1 MSYTHNRQEDS
12 EPEGQGETLLCRV
25 GVGMCG
31 ERRKNQGGL
40 ASGGQNLGGCTL
52 KSEQRKQQ
60 GHGGSLS
67 PRTKCH
73 HALVP

>member
-31 ERRKNQGGL
+31 ERRKNQGGTGIRRPEP
-40 ASGGQNLGGCTL
+40 GG
-52 KSEQRKQQ
+52 
-60 GHGGSLS
+60 
-67 PRTKCH
+67 
-73 HALVP
+73 AVP